1 MPRAT
6 LDGVDDEL
14 QRWRERAIPDVA
26 APLDADDVARLVRDC
41 FATLGI
47 DAAVA
52 ERFSVNTVHYYRR
65 KDILDEPDGRTSA
78 ARYGVRHVWQAAGA
92 RLAGSLGLVTLAEAR
107 DTVRGASESTL
118 KRFVAARI
126 ADVRGRSAT
135 RQSAVGEM
143 SLSTYEVGRSSSAP
157 RPLRATRGSTRTG
170 ALQAAIVPLGE
181 NAMCLIPN
189 GHAAL
194 RSTAAARAL
203 VDALARALGVDD

>member
-14 QRWRERAIPDVA
+14 ERWRERAIPDVA

-41 FATLGI
+41 FATLDI
-47 DAAVA
+47 DADVA
-52 ERFSVNTVHYYRR
+52 ESFSVNTVHYYRR
-65 KDILDEPDGRTSA
+65 KDILDEPEGRTSA

-107 DTVRGASESTL
+107 ERVRGASESTL

-126 ADVRGRSAT
+126 ADARGRSAA
-135 RQSAVGEM
+135 RQSAVGEP
-143 SLSTYEVGRSSSAP
+143 SLAPYGVSPSIAAP
-157 RPLRATRGSTRTG
+157 RPLRVARGPRRAGAVEAT
-170 ALQAAIVPLGE
+170 IVPLGE
-181 NAMCLIPN
+181 NAMCLIPS

-194 RSTAAARAL
+194 RSTPAARAL
-203 VDALARALGVDD
+203 VNTLARALGIDE